1 MNSTVDMDSFNKRV
15 ETPENVSSTP
25 SVPPESGSAM
35 ANTLFKWLGSFW
47 SDIYEDD
54 DFAKNLQG
62 ARALKAAQLYLDI
75 LEAANLKDR
84 ANAPVFHRERWY
96 PIIVRKSQRNTSK
109 TTALKLGSKED
120 AVLGDQNPKDE
131 KEKIYPQG
139 TVFRLGGKEYSFK
152 DIVVYP
158 ISSDVKKLP
167 ACIVDNIASPKV
179 VLHSN
184 SDFLLMDGVV
194 AINAKYDPFG
204 DESQFPQFELDPDD
218 PDGKVDYESV
228 LWASDALFDKDL
240 VYGHLGYAIG
250 LPTESTDSYK
260 RIVNA
265 VWNTVSDGAAP
276 RMLKALIAAICEV
289 PTIRNDKEKVE
300 QILRL
305 KDKVQVVTDKEVYTL
320 NPEAELRPSVRLG
333 STLEMFDTIESSV
346 KVYPYVTDTSKIGGY
361 TEFADGF
368 EKDVPIIDL
377 PPAFFRSGVEDGF
390 AVGWDERDIVC
401 HGLDKNGNPKLS
413 FQLEGSELD
422 NDVFWSDVWQN
433 YEESGESMETCF
445 EGYLDDTLWAD
456 GKVVGR
462 ISPIKFFLR
471 HLVGANTLLVTIRTD
486 TIAEDAPLYDP
497 KFFATVRECIP
508 SYVRLFFIEHEAVR
522 STEEDGY
529 EYDME
534 DASSEEED
542 VYAFEESFDE
552 ARLTGKR
559 GFRAKDAV
567 NARFVAKCRDD
578 YDDID

>member
-1 MNSTVDMDSFNKRV
+1 MNSTTDSPFNERV
-15 ETPENVSSTP
+15 ETPELGSSTP
-25 SVPPESGSAM
+25 SVPPESGSVI

-54 DFAKNLQG
+54 GFAKSLQS
-62 ARALKAAQLYLDI
+62 ARSLRAAQLYLDI

-84 ANAPVFHRERWY
+84 SNAPVFHRERWY
-96 PIIVRKSQRNTSK
+96 PIVVRRSWRNTSK
-109 TTALKLGSKED
+109 STALKLGSKED
-120 AVLGDQNPKDE
+120 AKLGDQNPNDE
-131 KEKIYPQG
+131 KDRVYPKG

-158 ISSDVKKLP
+158 VSTDIKKIP
-167 ACIVDNIASPKV
+167 SCIVDNIAAPKV

-184 SDFLLMDGVV
+184 TDFLLMDGALALVS
-194 AINAKYDPFG
+194 KYDPFG
-204 DESQFPQFELDPDD
+204 DGSPFPKFELDPDD
-218 PDGKVDYESV
+218 PDGPVDYETV

-250 LPTESTDSYK
+250 LPTESTELYK
-260 RIVNA
+260 RVVNA

-276 RMLKALIAAICEV
+276 RMLKALLAAICGV
-289 PTIRNDKEKVE
+289 PTIRNEKERVE

-305 KDKVQVVTDKEVYTL
+305 KDRIQVVTDKEVYTL
-320 NPEAELRPSVRLG
+320 NPEAELRPSVKPGSVLG
-333 STLEMFDTIESSV
+333 MFDTIESSV
-346 KVYPYVTDTSKIGGY
+346 KVYPYVTDTSKMEGY
-361 TEFADGF
+361 TEFADKF
-368 EKDVPIIDL
+368 ESDVPVLDL
-377 PPAFFRSGVEDGF
+377 PPAFFRSDVEDGF
-390 AVGWDERDIVC
+390 SVGWDERDIVC
-401 HGLDKNGNPKLS
+401 HGFDKNGNPKLS

-422 NDVFWSDVWQN
+422 NDIFWGDVWST
-433 YEESGESMETCF
+433 YEDLGVSMESCF
-445 EGYLDDTLWAD
+445 DGYLDDTLYAD
-456 GKVVGR
+456 GKTVGR

-471 HLVGANTLLVTIRTD
+471 HLVGANTLIITIRTD
-486 TIAEDAPLYDP
+486 TIADDAPLYDP

-508 SYVRLFFIEHEAVR
+508 SYVRLFFIEHESVR
-522 STEEDGY
+522 STKEDGY